1 MRHANGEGTTF
12 FSKDRK
18 KFIWRGFCIT
28 PDGHRIRKAIQAD
41 SRKELTKK
49 VQEWKNQLHDGQINL
64 HDSMSLNELAKVWL
78 SFKSG
83 TISISTWKGYA
94 SDLQAHI
101 LPRFGQRKAR
111 SLNAV
116 EIQYWMNSLARKN
129 SSRTVNRIRGTFRNM
144 MSFAFEQGLVRINV
158 MKGVKSVK
166 NNSDPI
172 RIPSKEDVQR
182 LLTIARAG
190 SYYNFT
196 NDDFGHYLRE
206 EVFLIVTLAVRTGMR
221 VSEVLALQWKYFDC
235 QKDTVLVAYSLA
247 RSGQLVPP
255 KTAKSRRLI
264 LLDEGTANLLCNWK
278 SAQTQYMSKYA
289 GIVGNPQG
297 LVFTTQVGTPMRY
310 DNFRFRYWDSLTK
323 AAGLPHLHF
332 HSLRHFT
339 ATTLLAAGIP
349 SKAVSELLGHSTTR
363 TTIEVYQSV
372 LTETKHE
379 IVSVIESLIDEKE
392 SPVSV
397 GAHTREKSSDK

>member
-18 KFIWRGFCIT
+18 KFIWRGFCIG

-41 SRKELTKK
+41 NRKELTQK
-49 VQEWKNQLHDGQINL
+49 VQEWKDQIKDGKLN
-64 HDSMSLNELAKVWL
+64 LNEQMTLNEVAEVWL

-83 TISISTWKGYA
+83 TISRGTSKGYE
-94 SDLQAHI
+94 SDLRAHI
-101 LPRFGQRKAR
+101 LPRFGHRKVQ
-111 SLNAV
+111 SLNTI
-116 EIQYWMNSLARKN
+116 EIQYWLNSLARK
-129 SSRTVNRIRGTFRNM
+129 SSSKTVNRIRGTFRNM
-144 MSFAFEQGLVRINV
+144 MTFALEQGLVRINV
-158 MKGVKSVK
+158 IKGVKSVK

-172 RIPSKEDVQR
+172 RIPSKEEVQR
-182 LLTIARAG
+182 ILAIAKAG
-190 SYYNFT
+190 NYYNFT
-196 NDDFGHYLRE
+196 RDDFGRYLHK
-206 EVFLIVTLAVRTGMR
+206 EVSLIVTLAVRTGMR
-221 VSEVLALQWKYFDC
+221 VAEILGLQWKYIDF
-235 QKDTVLVAYSLA
+235 QKNSLMVAHSLN
-247 RSGQLVPP
+247 RSGQLAPP
-255 KTAKSRRLI
+255 KTAKSQRLI
-264 LLDEGTANLLCNWK
+264 LLDEDTASLLKDWQ
-278 SAQTQYMSKYA
+278 SAQNQYLSKYD
-289 GIVGNPQG
+289 GIVCNLQG
-297 LVFTTQVGTPMRY
+297 LVFTTQTGTPMRY

-397 GAHTREKSSDK
+397 GAHTREKGSDK

>member
-1 MRHANGEGTTF
+1 MRNVNGAGTIYF
-12 FSKDRK
+12 DQKRK
-18 KFIWRGFCIT
+18 KFIWRGFYFAPNGEKKRKGLQATDRKTLMEKVKAWKEELEDGKLPLNHQIT
-28 PDGHRIRKAIQAD
+28 
-41 SRKELTKK
+41 
-49 VQEWKNQLHDGQINL
+49 VQELSEI
-64 HDSMSLNELAKVWL
+64 WL
-78 SFKSG
+78 SFKRA
-83 TISISTWKGYA
+83 TISLSTWKGYE
-94 SDLQAHI
+94 SDLRAHI
-101 LPRFGQRKAR
+101 LPRFGQRKIK
-111 SLNAV
+111 SLNAI
-116 EIQYWMNSLARKN
+116 EIQYWINTLARKN

-144 MSFAFEQGLVRINV
+144 MMFASEQGLISINP
-158 MKGVKSVK
+158 MKGVKNIK

-172 RIPSKEDVQR
+172 RIPSKKEVQQ
-182 LLTIARAG
+182 LLAIAKDG
-190 SYYNFT
+190 TYYNFSD
-196 NDDFGHYLRE
+196 DDFGRYLQQ
-206 EVFLIVTLAVRTGMR
+206 EVYLIVAIAVRTGMR
-221 VSEVLALQWKYFDC
+221 VAEILGLQWKYLDFL
-235 QKDTVLVAYSLA
+235 KKTILVAYSLN

-264 LLDEGTANLLCNWK
+264 LLDKGTANLLSNWK

-297 LVFTTQVGTPMRY
+297 LVFTTQVGTPTRY

-372 LTETKHE
+372 LMETKHE

-397 GAHTREKSSDK
+397 GAHTREKGSDK